1 MKTFK
6 FGKLKDGRSA
16 GLYILESPDG
26 MRAAVT
32 DYGAAL
38 VSLAVPDSK
47 GKIRDVVLGHDDAAG
62 YETGS
67 GHI

>member
-1 MKTFK
+1 MKSIR
-6 FGKLKDGRSA
+6 FGKLEDGRTA

-38 VSLAVPDSK
+38 VSLAVPDRK
-47 GKIRDVVLGHDDAAG
+47 GLIRDVVLGHDDA
-62 YETGS
+62 
-67 GHI
+67 

>member
-1 MKTFK
+1 MKSIR
-6 FGKLKDGRSA
+6 FGKLEDGRTA

-38 VSLAVPDSK
+38 VSLAVPDRK
-47 GKIRDVVLGHDDAAG
+47 GRMRDVVLGHDDA
-62 YETGS
+62 
-67 GHI
+67 